1 MALAA
6 DWIPQRTETK
16 RELLECIVFYSKQV
30 LGDTPKGQEK
40 TPSHLSPGITWLMPF
55 DQALA
60 KLPGRV
66 INMGERAVDNNCFL
80 ANSLTISSFQFRSF
94 QDQGKPFN
102 LIHLLLDLKRQVVG
116 VEFVLQTPGKT
127 PYQVEGK
134 LEPYYN
140 FFTLTNNA
148 SSGKEVVYAILNGG
162 SSGVKCI
169 QTVLRDHANDIG
181 NGLPQI
187 PGIPGAAGVGCFPMV
202 NPRTPGASPQWM
214 KAHEIVHWYLAEPF
228 ARCLLEIAEKNGVR
242 AP

>member
-6 DWIPQRTETK
+6 NWMPQRTETK
-16 RELLECIVFYSKQV
+16 RELLEGIVFYCKQV
-30 LGDTPKGQEK
+30 LGDTPAGQEK
-40 TPSHLSPGITWLMPF
+40 APLELSPGISWLMPF
-55 DQALA
+55 DQAMA

-66 INMGERAVDNNCFL
+66 INMGERPMINNCFP
-80 ANSLTISSFQFRSF
+80 ANSLTISSFQFKSF

-102 LIHLLLDLKRQVVG
+102 LLHLLLDLKRQVVG

-127 PYQVEGK
+127 PYIVEGK

-148 SSGKEVVYAILNGG
+148 STRKEVVYAILSGG
-162 SSGVKCI
+162 NSGAKCI
-169 QTVLRDHANDIG
+169 QTVFRDVDNNIA

-187 PGIPGAAGVGCFPMV
+187 PGGGNGLRPGFPMV
-202 NPRTPGASPQWM
+202 NPITPPAGIIPV
-214 KAHEIVHWYLAEPF
+214 KVYEIVHWYLAAPF

-242 AP
+242 AQ